1 LAVAAGSTVIRRLL
15 ALGLT
20 GLGWSGAIAPGLA
33 QSAAEAPVD
42 RPELRG
48 GSQGAVVRE
57 LQAALQLLGF
67 YAGPIDGLYAEATIV
82 AVSRFQA
89 AAGLPM
95 SGIVDRATWNRLF
108 PPVPGAIASPPPAT
122 PGNPAASKPTPA
134 AVEEAAP
141 PILRL
146 GAQGEAVRRLQERLR
161 ARGFLEGAVDGI
173 FGPATLAA
181 VEAAQAALGL
191 AVDGAVGPATW
202 EALLAE

>member
-1 LAVAAGSTVIRRLL
+1 MVRYLL

-20 GLGWSGAIAPGLA
+20 GLGWGWAIAPGLA
-33 QSAAEAPVD
+33 QSAVEAPVA

-48 GSQGAVVRE
+48 GSQGTVVRE

-89 AAGLPM
+89 AASLPM

-108 PPVPGAIASPPPAT
+108 PPVSGAIASPPAAT
-122 PGNPAASKPTPA
+122 PTAPANPAASEPTPA
-134 AVEEAAP
+134 TPEEAAL

-161 ARGFLEGAVDGI
+161 ARGFLDGAADGV